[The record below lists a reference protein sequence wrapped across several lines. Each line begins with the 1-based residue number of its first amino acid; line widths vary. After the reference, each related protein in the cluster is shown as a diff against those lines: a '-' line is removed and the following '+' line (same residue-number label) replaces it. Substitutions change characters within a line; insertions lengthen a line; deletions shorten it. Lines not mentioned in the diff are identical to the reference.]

1 MCGLWLMCKR
11 LYVCAVRIWLIS
23 KKGLDCVDLD
33 AASSASP
40 LRENLSLAMWTEPDG
55 GGSFRLPCH
64 HLQNLRKTTLHDV
77 PAVQADFLA
86 LHKLSPKVLEEVLET
101 EG

>member
-1 MCGLWLMCKR
+1 M
-11 LYVCAVRIWLIS
+11 
-23 KKGLDCVDLD
+23 DLD

-55 GGSFRLPCH
+55 GGSFRLQCQ
-64 HLQNLRKTTLHDV
+64 HLQNLRMTTLHDV
-77 PAVQADFLA
+77 PAVQADILT
-86 LHKLSPKVLEEVLET
+86 LHKLLQQVSEKLLGS